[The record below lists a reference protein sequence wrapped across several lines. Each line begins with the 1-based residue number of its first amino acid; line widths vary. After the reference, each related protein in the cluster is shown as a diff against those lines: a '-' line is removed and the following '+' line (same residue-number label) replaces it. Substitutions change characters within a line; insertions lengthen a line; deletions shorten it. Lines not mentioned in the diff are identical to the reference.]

1 MGRYDFVVALVGL
14 LFLCAGSS
22 IGLAVRWFIERRA
35 ARNQKRRGVAKGG
48 EESIEVGRGQL
59 ALAFLVI
66 CLLFCYALLEIL
78 RATVTNGFYRLWCLG
93 IRRAYH
99 PITYARDP
107 FPDFYD

>member
-1 MGRYDFVVALVGL
+1 MDRYNFVVALVGL

-35 ARNQKRRGVAKGG
+35 ARNQKRKEV
-48 EESIEVGRGQL
+48 ESLGWGQL

-66 CLLFCYALLEIL
+66 CLLFCYALFEIL

-107 FPDFYD
+107 FTDFYD